1 MNKLTVFVLVT
12 SAISA
17 PLASAATLDDV
28 RKTLAAGSD
37 YGIQEFRKV
46 EFDDD
51 YRGEMEIEGWIDN
64 EWYVELDLDR
74 DGKIQKEQRKRDPGE
89 RYGLPSAE
97 VTAYI
102 EAAQSEGMDSFDELT
117 VSRRGYI
124 EVEGRDD
131 RGRELEVDFRT
142 GSLEVIRIERDD

>member
-1 MNKLTVFVLVT
+1 MNKLTVFVLVS

-37 YGIQEFRKV
+37 YGVQEFRKV

-74 DGKIQKEQRKRDPGE
+74 DGQIQKEQRKRDRGE
-89 RYGLPSAE
+89 RYGLPSSE

-117 VSRRGYI
+117 VSRRGNI